1 MSEYRT
7 VLGTL
12 QGSQEGFEA
21 SRHESAIAPW
31 RRRTRCP
38 LGGAIKRAMDVAL
51 ALMTIVLLAPTLLIV
66 AATLRVV
73 VGRPIISEQKLVG
86 FGGEVFI
93 AYQFRAI
100 SEDEGLAACL
110 RGRGIDKLPRLF
122 NILRGDMS
130 FVGPQPLTSEECRRT
145 PPHAEY
151 LIARPGLISLRHTR
165 GAEDP
170 GGFRRAAFDRYYVRR
185 WSVGLDLLL
194 LMKSVAAPREKEV

>member
-12 QGSQEGFEA
+12 QGSQGFEA

-31 RRRTRCP
+31 RRQTRSP

-73 VGRPIISEQKLVG
+73 IGRSIISEQKLVG

-93 AYQFRAI
+93 AYQFRTV
-100 SEDEGLAACL
+100 SEDEAIVTCLGTHGL
-110 RGRGIDKLPRLF
+110 DKLPRLF
-122 NILRGDMS
+122 NVLRGDMS
-130 FVGPQPLTSEECRRT
+130 FVGPQPVASEDCRRT
-145 PPHAEY
+145 PPHAGEY
-151 LIARPGLISLRHTR
+151 FMARPGLISLRHTR
-165 GAEDP
+165 DAEGP
-170 GGFRRAAFDRYYVRR
+170 SGFRRAALDRYYVRR